1 MVERRKLGRS
11 GLVVSRLCLGTLT
24 IGPLQ
29 ANLTLAEGARVIR
42 TALEEGIDF
51 IETADSYRT
60 YDYIRRALVGWT
72 QPVVIASRSY
82 DYTYDGMRDR
92 VEKAL
97 QELNRDYIDL
107 FMLHEQESRL
117 TLQGH
122 APALEYLAAAKE
134 TGKVRA
140 IGVSTH
146 VVEVVQACAEHPII
160 DVVQPIVN
168 VAGLGIKGGTLQDM
182 LAAMSALRQAQ
193 RGVYAMK
200 PLGGGNLLKRFSQ
213 AWEFVLNLDCLD
225 AIAVGMKTPAEV
237 KANVRIIK
245 GEQKPEDI
253 SVAMAVKEKHLHISD
268 WCQGCGRCAQRCRQR
283 ALYLRDGKMHVD
295 HDRCLLCGYCAAV
308 CPEFCI
314 KVV

>member
-1 MVERRKLGRS
+1 MEHRKLGRS

-29 ANLTLAEGARVIR
+29 ANLTLADGARVIR
-42 TALEEGIDF
+42 TALEEGINF
-51 IETADSYRT
+51 LETADLYET
-60 YDYIRRALVGWT
+60 YDYIREALVGWT
-72 QPVVIASRSY
+72 EPVVIASRSY
-82 DYTYDGMRDR
+82 DYTYEGMQSR

-97 QELNRDYIDL
+97 RQLKRDYIDL

-134 TGKVRA
+134 KGLIRA

-146 VVEVVQACAEHPII
+146 VVEVVEACSKHPLI

-168 VAGLGIKGGTLQDM
+168 VAGLGIEGGTLEEM
-182 LAAMSALRQAQ
+182 LAAMSVLRRAG

-200 PLGGGNLLKRFSQ
+200 PLGGGNLLRHFDQ
-213 AWEFVLNLDCLD
+213 AWDFILNVDCLD

-237 KANVRIIK
+237 KANVRIVS
-245 GEQKPEDI
+245 GEPVPED
-253 SVAMAVKEKHLHISD
+253 VAAAIAAEKKQLYISD
-268 WCQGCGRCAQRCRQR
+268 WCQGCGRCVERCHQD
-283 ALYLRDGKMHVD
+283 ALFMKDGKSHVR
-295 HDRCLLCGYCAAV
+295 HERCLLCGYCATV